1 MNIELQPALL
11 ALSGITALTAT
22 SLALLAHSEGRMMP
36 RRHNGRLSKAN
47 QELSASANIPYTAH
61 VDEYVVK
68 TKAGDYVQAFRLT
81 GASFESAD
89 DEEINT
95 WHDRL
100 NVLWRNLATDQIALW
115 SHVVRRRARPPS
127 FQQIAE
133 GFAGELESHYQQRV
147 AGETLM
153 VNELYLAVVYRPQAG
168 AVRGPATRM
177 LARSKAINL
186 EREGQEAL
194 DACGKLRAQLLAA
207 LDMYEPTSLGIY
219 EKEGRHYS
227 SLLEYFGLLTN
238 GEHQRIPLP
247 RAPIDQVLAT
257 SRVFFGA
264 ESVEYRTPTQT
275 RVGAFIGIK
284 EYPTP
289 TQPGMYNLL
298 LRADFPFVLTQSF
311 TFLPKATAQGLLTRQ
326 YNRMRNAQD
335 MAVSQAEQLR
345 EALDALTSNEFVM
358 GDHHFSLHVLADPLG
373 GAEASQ
379 GSDRLRQ
386 LLDHIAMARNLLADS
401 GMVVAR
407 EDLALEAAYW
417 AQLPGNFA
425 FRPRKAP
432 ITSRNFA
439 AMAPHHNF
447 PRGRATGNHW
457 GDALAMLITSARSPY
472 YFSLHASD
480 PLETDG
486 GSRRDIGH
494 TSIIGPTG
502 SGKTVLIGF
511 LLCMLRKA
519 NAAQVVF
526 DKDRGLEILV
536 RAERGKYLVLRN
548 GIATAMNPLQLPP
561 TPDNVEFLKVW
572 LRSLVERSGAPMAV
586 SEQRELTPALQGV
599 LALPR
604 EARRLSRLLEFLD
617 PTDPEG
623 VYERL
628 APWCEKEGGD
638 RAWVF
643 DNPADQVA
651 DLVSDAPLIGIDVT
665 DFLDNDVTRT
675 PVTLYLFHIVRRLL
689 DGRRMVVWMDEFS
702 KLLSDPAFESFAK
715 DGLKTWR
722 KLEGVAVFATQSPSD
737 VLLSP
742 IARTLVEQTATKI
755 FFPNADAV
763 REDYIDGFG
772 LSEQEYLLVKE
783 GMLPGS
789 RLLLIKQ
796 GHQSVVC
803 ELDLRGFD
811 YELSVISGR
820 ISNVDIVS
828 ALIAKV
834 GSDAARW
841 LPLFRDRVTTQR
853 AEGATDV
860 QESTQ

>member
-1 MNIELQPALL
+1 MDNALPSAL
-11 ALSGITALTAT
+11 FTLSGITAFTAT
-22 SLALLAHSEGRMMP
+22 SLALLAYSEVRKIP
-36 RRHNGRLSKAN
+36 RRHNSRLLKAN
-47 QELSASANIPYTAH
+47 HELSASANIPYAAH
-61 VDEYVVK
+61 VDQYVVK

-89 DEEINT
+89 DEDINT
-95 WHDRL
+95 WHERL
-100 NVLWRNLATDQIALW
+100 NVLWRNLASDQIALW
-115 SHVVRRRARPPS
+115 SHVVRRRERAKCCK
-127 FQQIAE
+127 QVLH
-133 GFAGELESHYQQRV
+133 GFAGELDAHYQQRV
-147 AGETLM
+147 ASETLM
-153 VNELYLAVVYRPQAG
+153 VNELYLAVVYRPESG
-168 AVRGPATRM
+168 AVRGSAIRM
-177 LARSKAINL
+177 LARSKTMNH
-186 EREGQEAL
+186 ERERQEAL
-194 DACGKLRAQLLAA
+194 DVCAKLRAQLLAS
-207 LDMYEPTSLGIY
+207 LDTYEPKSLGIY
-219 EKEGRHYS
+219 KKDGRHYS

-264 ESVEYRTPTQT
+264 ESAEYRTPTQT

-311 TFLPKATAQGLLTRQ
+311 TFLPKATAQALLTRQ

-335 MAVSQAEQLR
+335 MAVSQAEQLH
-345 EALDALTSNEFVM
+345 EALDALASNEFVM
-358 GDHHFSLHVLADPLG
+358 GDHHFSLHVIADPVG
-373 GAEASQ
+373 GADGSQ
-379 GSDRLRQ
+379 SGERLRQ
-386 LLDHIAMARNLLADS
+386 LLDHIAQARNLLADS

-439 AMAPHHNF
+439 AMAPYHNF
-447 PRGRATGNHW
+447 PCGRATGNHW

-472 YFSLHASD
+472 HFSLHASD
-480 PLETDG
+480 PLETNG

-536 RAERGKYLVLRN
+536 RAERGKYLILRN
-548 GIATAMNPLQLPP
+548 GLATGMNPLQLPL

-572 LRSLVERSGAPMAV
+572 LRSLVERNGTAITV
-586 SEQRELTPALQGV
+586 SHQRELTLALQGV
-599 LALPR
+599 LALPG

-623 VYERL
+623 IFARL
-628 APWCEKEGGD
+628 APWCEQEGGD

-651 DLVSDAPLIGIDVT
+651 SLVADAPLIGFDVT
-665 DFLDNDVTRT
+665 DFLDNDVTRI

-689 DGRRMVVWMDEFS
+689 DGRRLVVWMDEFS
-702 KLLSDPAFESFAK
+702 KLLSDHAFETFAK

-763 REDYIDGFG
+763 REDYVDGFG

-783 GMLPGS
+783 GMLLGS
-789 RLLLIKQ
+789 RMFLVKQ

-820 ISNVDIVS
+820 INNVDIVS

-834 GSDAARW
+834 GCDAARW
-841 LPLFRDRVTTQR
+841 LPLFRDRVTTPR

-860 QESTQ
+860 QESIK